1 MAEAADAR
9 GAPISGSAPVWR
21 SVLRKAYLFTYL
33 RGWLVWSSYRA
44 QVALTLVGWLVPV
57 FLYFLLAVFLGA
69 AGSSVAILSGGSYI
83 AFFVIGLAYQG
94 FVSNLVG
101 MLAQRIRSEQ
111 MMGTL
116 EHVFLSPTSPGA
128 VLAYSSLFGVTL
140 NVAATAVI
148 LVVGWGVL
156 GVHFVVNLPA
166 VLLGTALLA
175 ISSTGLGLVAAAFIM
190 WTKQGN
196 PVATFFTLFTQFFAG
211 VLFPV
216 SVLPKGIQFLS
227 YSIPLTF
234 GLTALR
240 GSLLAG
246 ASIGTEAVPLAYM
259 ALYSLVSVPLGIYLF
274 RVVLQRT
281 KIDGTIA
288 TY

>member
-1 MAEAADAR
+1 VTEAWTNPPAHAVR
-9 GAPISGSAPVWR
+9 PGGLRAI
-21 SVLRKAYLFTYL
+21 LRKAYLFTYL

-44 QVALTLVGWLVPV
+44 QVGLTVVGWIVPV
-57 FLYFLLAVFLGA
+57 FVFFLIAVFLGA
-69 AGSSVAILSGGSYI
+69 AGSSISALDGSSYI
-83 AFFVIGLAYQG
+83 SYFVVGLAFQG

-116 EHVFLSPTSPGA
+116 ELVFLSPTSPGA
-128 VLAYSSLFGVTL
+128 VLVYSSLFGVVL
-140 NVAATAVI
+140 NLLSAIAIMAVGVGILGVQLSLNLPTVI
-148 LVVGWGVL
+148 L
-156 GVHFVVNLPA
+156 A
-166 VLLGTALLA
+166 TILLA
-175 ISSTGLGLVAAAFIM
+175 ISSTGLSLVAAAFIL

-196 PVATFFTLFTQFFAG
+196 PVALFFSTFTQFFAG

-216 SVLPKGIQFLS
+216 AVLPSSIQWLA

-240 GSLLAG
+240 AGLLTGGSIASVAPSLAW
-246 ASIGTEAVPLAYM
+246 M
-259 ALYSLVSVPLGIYLF
+259 AIYSLITIPLGLLLF
-274 RVVLQRT
+274 HWVLQRT
-281 KIDGTIA
+281 KDEGTIA

>member
-1 MAEAADAR
+1 MAEAPELPR
-9 GAPISGSAPVWR
+9 SWGGGSEPAWR
-21 SVLRKAYLFTYL
+21 AVLRKAYLFTYL

-69 AGSSVAILSGGSYI
+69 AGSSISALDGGSYI
-83 AFFVIGLAYQG
+83 AFFVVGLAYQG

-101 MLAQRIRSEQ
+101 MLAQRIRNEQ

-140 NVAATAVI
+140 NVVATGVI
-148 LVVGWGVL
+148 LAVGWGVL
-156 GVHFVVNLPA
+156 GVHFVVNLPT
-166 VLLGTALLA
+166 VLLATVLLA
-175 ISSTGLGLVAAAFIM
+175 VSSTGLGLVAAAFIM

-196 PVATFFTLFTQFFAG
+196 PVATFFALFTQFFAG

-216 SVLPKGIQFLS
+216 SVLPSPIRFLA
-227 YSIPLTF
+227 YSVPLTF
-234 GLTALR
+234 GLDALR
-240 GSLLAG
+240 SGLLQGGSISSQA
-246 ASIGTEAVPLAYM
+246 APLAWM
-259 ALYSLVSVPLGIYLF
+259 AVYALVTVPLGIWLF